1 MENFQEALALMGIG
15 MGTVFTVLLLII
27 FLGKLLIAAVNK
39 FAPEEE
45 KPQPQ
50 PKAEPAKVSPQI
62 AKAIEAAVQMIT
74 GGKGKV
80 EKIEKQ

>member
-15 MGTVFTVLLLII
+15 MATVFTVLLLII

-39 FAPEEE
+39 FAPEVE
-45 KPQPQ
+45 KAQ
-50 PKAEPAKVSPQI
+50 PKAMPAKVSPQI
-62 AKAIEAAVQMIT
+62 AKAIETAVQMIT

>member
-15 MGTVFTVLLLII
+15 MATVFTVLLLII

-45 KPQPQ
+45 KSQ
-50 PKAEPAKVSPQI
+50 PKAMPAKVSPQI
-62 AKAIEAAVQMIT
+62 AKAIETAVQMIT